1 MRYKLAII
9 SILILVSSLLANNI
23 FSECSAIPQTDQVAI
38 SWITSSENNVA
49 SFQILRSND
58 SEFFVELKKVNPKGP
73 GSSYEYIDESVMF
86 KSSSVIFY
94 KVRALDRQ
102 NNIIEESAMIVR
114 TQVSDIKETWGAIKA
129 IFK

>member
-1 MRYKLAII
+1 MRFKLAIFC
-9 SILILVSSLLANNI
+9 ILILVSTLLASNI
-23 FSECSAIPQTDQVAI
+23 FSESSAIPQNDQVTI
-38 SWITSSENNVA
+38 TWITASENNIA
-49 SFQILRSND
+49 LFQIVRSND

-73 GSSYEYIDESVMF
+73 GTSYEYIDESVMF

-94 KVRALDRQ
+94 KVRALDKR